1 MTVRLKP
8 VRPTHEKPTP
18 QSVFESGKARSK
30 KPTDSSNSGK
40 MTDCNGQNASV
51 SPQHCI
57 STKDLPLLVLAL
69 PHRAHQ
75 EPSSRTFQ
83 AVVIAPTF
91 CGGHT
96 VSENATGL
104 GRTDLLGVAV
114 PPMYSAARR
123 PVATRGSA
131 PTSTPARV
139 ECHSRPSAAT
149 ALAPGWET
157 ASHGLQASCSSVMMI
172 DGFYS
177 QNGRGPKPK
186 CSR

>member
-1 MTVRLKP
+1 MTVRLKS
-8 VRPTHEKPTP
+8 VRPTNEKPTP

-30 KPTDSSNSGK
+30 KPSDSGK

-75 EPSSRTFQ
+75 EPSSRTLQ

-114 PPMYSAARR
+114 PPMYSGARS
-123 PVATRGSA
+123 PVATRGFA
-131 PTSTPARV
+131 PTRTPARV
-139 ECHSRPSAAT
+139 E
-149 ALAPGWET
+149 W
-157 ASHGLQASCSSVMMI
+157 I
-172 DGFYS
+172 F
-177 QNGRGPKPK
+177 
-186 CSR
+186 